1 MSVFDMFKQAV
12 PTAPATPAAAS
23 AATNPTV
30 PGQTNILTAT
40 TSPEGTVAGSEPK
53 SPLDQ
58 YGKLWDTNPDTKANE
73 PFRFNSDPNK
83 LMETAKTVDFRKIVS
98 PDTMTK
104 IQAGG
109 AEAQTAMMDAMN
121 SMTQMVFAQSSHAT
135 SKIVEAAL
143 QAQETRFN
151 EMLPDLIKRNSSVD
165 NLRTTNPLMADPAMA
180 PMIQALHT
188 QFTNQY
194 PKATV
199 AEINEHV
206 NTYLNGAAD
215 RITSLRPVKQVA
227 NKRQET
233 NWGNFFA
240 E

>member
-1 MSVFDMFKQAV
+1 MSVFDMFKQAA
-12 PTAPATPAAAS
+12 PAAPATPAAAS

-30 PGQTNILTAT
+30 PSPNNSPVVTGDPTQTTQVTA
-40 TSPEGTVAGSEPK
+40 VK

-58 YGKLWDTNPDTKANE
+58 YGKLWDTDPNAKPNE
-73 PFRFNSDPNK
+73 PFKFNSDPNK

-98 PDTMTK
+98 PATMSK

-109 AEAQTAMMDAMN
+109 TEAQTAMMDAMN

-135 SKIVEAAL
+135 SKIVESAL
-143 QAQETRFN
+143 QAQEARFN

-194 PKATV
+194 PKATA

-215 RITSLRPVKQVA
+215 RITSLRPVKAVA

-233 NWGNFFA
+233 DWGNFFT